1 MRTLSFHIISADT
14 CIAARWQAAFRKEGW
29 QAALHT
35 PSANYCYARAKAC
48 ELDFVEFGT
57 PCCKNGEELKAMMN
71 KRMPLSV
78 IVFGDPSKISN
89 SQISALL
96 EAGADDFIYKNL
108 DERVLVAKVKA
119 HLRRIMPAILQAS
132 GKCASSCGEIEVDSG
147 RRAVKIKSRPGKVT
161 ELSNLTQRELD
172 ILAFLVNHEKQVVSR
187 ETMLEK
193 LWGEDSVNVYC
204 ECVDKHIESLRRKLG
219 LYGKRIRTVYGAG
232 YMFTSETGS

>member
-1 MRTLSFHIISADT
+1 MLFRIITTDT
-14 CIAARWQAAFRKEGW
+14 VVTARWLAAFRKEGW
-29 QAALHT
+29 QVALYTPT
-35 PSANYCYARAKAC
+35 PSCDCTQAAAC
-48 ELDFVEFGT
+48 ELDFVELGA
-57 PCCKNGEELKAMMN
+57 PCCKNGEELKAMIS
-71 KRMPLSV
+71 KRRPLSV
-78 IVFGDPSKISN
+78 IVFGEQSKVSN

-132 GKCASSCGEIEVDSG
+132 TRCLSSCGEIEVDSN

-161 ELSNLTQRELD
+161 ELSNLTQKELD
-172 ILAFLVNHEKQVVSR
+172 ILAFLVGHEKQVVSR
-187 ETMLEK
+187 ETMLER

-219 LYGKRIRTVYGAG
+219 LHGKRIRTVYGTG
-232 YMFTSETGS
+232 YMFTGKE

>member
-1 MRTLSFHIISADT
+1 MRNLFFHIITADT
-14 CIAARWQAAFRKEGW
+14 GIAARWQAAFRKEGW
-29 QAALHT
+29 QVELYA
-35 PSANYCYARAKAC
+35 PSAAYACARVEAC
-48 ELDFVEFGT
+48 ELDFVEFGA
-57 PCCKNGEELKAMMN
+57 PCCRSGEELKTMMS

-78 IVFGDPSKISN
+78 IVFGDQSKVSN

-132 GKCASSCGEIEVDSG
+132 ARCASSCGEIEVDSS

-161 ELSNLTQRELD
+161 ELSTLTQRELD
-172 ILAFLVNHEKQVVSR
+172 ILAFLVGHEKQVVSR
-187 ETMLEK
+187 EAMLEK

-219 LYGKRIRTVYGAG
+219 LYGKRIRTVYGTG
-232 YMFTSETGS
+232 YMFTGKE